1 MTMKS
6 TIDSLC
12 RDLRYGARS
21 LRKNPGFS
29 AIVVMTLALGIGA
42 NSAIFSLVYAAVL
55 RPLPFP
61 QVRRL
66 VFVSTGKAPAG
77 LFNSGVSGREMEE
90 WKPQLQ
96 RVFEAF
102 ATVGGNRDTTW
113 TVAGQGAH
121 LTNRDV
127 SENFFRLLG
136 VHPFAG
142 RAFTAEDTMHGRGDV
157 VLLSYDFWQRRF
169 GGDIHALGQPMRKKG
184 GAFASYTVIG
194 ILPPDFEFDETTDV
208 WTPQQPLSTFQMD
221 LRTARFFRVIGLLRP
236 GIGLQQAQAAM
247 NTLAVQEAQAYP
259 ASNRGW
265 GISTAPLRE
274 HFQGKGHLAL
284 LLLWAA
290 VGALLLIACANTAN
304 LLLARS
310 GARESEIAVRL
321 ALGSSRGRLMAQLL
335 TESSLLA
342 LAGGA
347 LGWIAA
353 AWSLSLLRFWGSFLL
368 PVSTLQEVVRLRA
381 GALDPA
387 VVAFTLLASMLAV
400 LAFGL
405 APAWRSTRLELN
417 YALQGSSG
425 NRTTRRHG
433 MSQMLV
439 TAEAALVM
447 VLVMSAG
454 LLIRS
459 FVKLTAVDPGF
470 RAANRLTF
478 DVELPRQLESATGS
492 RPVTPTELRQ
502 RWQRQTL
509 WFDELARRLRVLPGI
524 QAVGASDA
532 FPLRG
537 DEGGWGAMI
546 DGKQMPASTSMAAVI
561 PGYFDAMGI
570 PVVEGT
576 DFSPATDS
584 IPGSKAV
591 IVNQTM
597 ARLLFP
603 GGDAAGKHIHAP
615 RCQLVT
621 SLVTAGDVNPSDC
634 VIVGIARDTRFS
646 MDSPA
651 PPEFYYSLHQD
662 LPDRVTYVLRANHDA
677 EELVPMVRTTIS
689 NMPPADFGKAYIFN
703 LQTVD
708 QLVAQSVETP
718 RFRSWLISLF
728 AGLALLLAAVGIYGV
743 QAYAVS
749 RRTREI
755 GIRMALGARPAALF
769 ATILGEAAGWTLLG
783 VGIGLGAGLAIA
795 RLISGWLF
803 EVGPWDAV
811 TLAVSP
817 LVLLAVALAAAYL
830 PARRAMRVDPL
841 VALRWE

>member
-1 MTMKS
+1 MKMKS
-6 TIDSLC
+6 TIDSL
-12 RDLRYGARS
+12 RQDLRYGARS

-61 QVRRL
+61 HVHRL
-66 VFVSTGKAPAG
+66 VFVSTGNVQAG
-77 LFNSGVSGREMEE
+77 IVNNGLSGRELEE

-96 RVFEAF
+96 RIFDAF
-102 ATVGGNRDTTW
+102 ATVSGNHDTTW

-121 LTNRDV
+121 LANRDV

-142 RAFTAEDTMHGRGDV
+142 RAFTAEDTVQGRGDV

-169 GGDIHALGQPMRKKG
+169 GGDIHALGQSMRKKG

-208 WTPQQPLSTFQMD
+208 WTPQQPLTAFVMD
-221 LRTARFFRVIGLLRP
+221 MRVARFFRVIGMLKP
-236 GIGLQQAQAAM
+236 GIALPQAQAAM
-247 NTLAVQEAQAYP
+247 TTLAVQEAQAYP

-265 GISTAPLRE
+265 GISMVPLRE
-274 HFQGKGHLAL
+274 RFQGKGHLAL

-321 ALGSSRGRLMAQLL
+321 ALGSSRRRLMAQLL

-353 AWSLSLLRFWGSFLL
+353 AWSLRVLRFWGSFLL
-368 PVSTLQEVVRLRA
+368 PVPALQEVVRLRA

-387 VVAFTLLASMLAV
+387 VMAFTLLASMLAV
-400 LAFGL
+400 AAFGL

-470 RAANRLTF
+470 RSANRLTF
-478 DVELPRQLESATGS
+478 DVELPQPLESAVASHAVPPAET
-492 RPVTPTELRQ
+492 RQ
-502 RWQRQTL
+502 RWRRQMP
-509 WFDELARRLRVLPGI
+509 WFDELARRLRSLPGI
-524 QAVGASDA
+524 QAVGASNV
-532 FPLRG
+532 FPLSG

-546 DGKQMPASTSMAAVI
+546 EGKQMPASTSMAMVI
-561 PGYFDAMGI
+561 PGYFDAMGV

-576 DFSPATDS
+576 DFSPAIDS
-584 IPGSKAV
+584 ILGSKAV

-603 GGDAAGKHIHAP
+603 GGEATGKHIQAP
-615 RCQLVT
+615 RCRKVT
-621 SLVTAGDVNPSDC
+621 PEGVTPSDC
-634 VIVGIARDTRFS
+634 VIVGVTRDTRFRL
-646 MDSPA
+646 DSPA
-651 PPEFYYSLHQD
+651 PPEFYYSLYQD

-677 EELVPMVRTTIS
+677 GELAPMVRATIS
-689 NMPPADFGKAYIFN
+689 NMRPADFGKAYIFN
-703 LQTVD
+703 LQTMD
-708 QLVAQSVETP
+708 QLVAQSVSTP
-718 RFRSWLISLF
+718 RFRSWLIGLF

-749 RRTREI
+749 RRTHEI

-769 ATILGEAAGWTLLG
+769 AMILGEAAGWTLLG
-783 VGIGLGAGLAIA
+783 IGIGLGAGLAIA
-795 RLISGWLF
+795 RLISGLLF